1 MCKWNILNFLFV
13 CFCIFF
19 SQIVFSNTYY
29 VSTTGLNSNA
39 GTLIDPWDISH
50 AFSSAQ
56 NGDTVWIKAGNYGFQ
71 NLNIASSNT
80 TFIGYTVFPGD
91 LSSMSIP
98 DSLATFL
105 ASNYDLIYPTI
116 DGIDRANSGTCINFG
131 SNKSNITIKNFQIR
145 NFRMGISLVGRNNLV
160 ENIIGNNFGDVSVF
174 YDGFGIIIFGNKNT
188 LKNAFVLN
196 SAAEG
201 IRVSGDSN
209 LVQYC
214 KVYCNDTINAM
225 EQGNPN
231 TKYGDT
237 DYYIYVTANTNTKQ
251 GKYNIVENCYLE
263 RFPRAKK
270 HVGHGGHGFSFTISY
285 NHKAC
290 TSGVGYCYDEIQ
302 KDLVVEHN
310 IFRNCTTKNI
320 DECVMLRGDKVKY
333 NLIEDV
339 SSLSYGTLRIQNSA
353 SYNTFNRCHI
363 KNTYYWKDP
372 GSSSIYRTPGVDFL
386 ASYYGDSTAQNVSS
400 PETNSYPWELEYAG
414 HHNTFTNSIFENV
427 AAAVNFNN
435 YSEFY
440 YPSYHPLSGQAIDRI
455 NRKRIVSNSFINC
468 TFLALPSDTITML
481 PINRPSLFIAMRGN
495 EDNTFT
501 NCIFEGFYNF
511 ESRVSA
517 LNTTPYVV
525 SIHGIIPTNV
535 VFKNSVF
542 NANNFDDQIISN
554 GILAPVSGAPLT
566 PGSNNQV
573 AGTFIDCIVQ
583 DPLFFDR
590 QNGNYH
596 LVQTSPCI
604 DAGLSVFLIDDYDQ
618 NIRPSGNGYDIGAY
632 EFQNTIST
640 IHSEELINSIII
652 YPNPSRDVFNVA
664 FTSEDVQDLEVRV
677 INIVGEVVYT
687 ENLQQFVGEYTKSI
701 DLVTYTKG
709 VYFLEITTNNGVVN
723 KKLILQ

>member
-1 MCKWNILNFLFV
+1 MIKYKYLNLYFFCLSILL
-13 CFCIFF
+13 
-19 SQIVFSNTYY
+19 SQIAFSNVYY
-29 VSTTGLNSNA
+29 VSTSGLSTNP
-39 GTLIDPWDISH
+39 GTIEQPWSISH
-50 AFSSAQ
+50 AFLSAQ
-56 NGDTVWIKAGNYGFQ
+56 NSDTVWIKAGNYGAQ
-71 NLNIASSNT
+71 NLNIASSNA
-80 TFIGYTVFPGD
+80 TFIGYTVSPND
-91 LSSMSIP
+91 LNSMSIP

-131 SNKSNITIKNFQIR
+131 SNKSNVTVKNFQIR
-145 NFRMGISLVGRNNLV
+145 NFQMGISIVGRNNVV
-160 ENIIGNNFGDVSVF
+160 ENIIGNNFGNVLVF
-174 YDGFGIIIFGNKNT
+174 YNGYGISMYGNKNT
-188 LKNAFVLN
+188 LRNTFILN

-209 LVQYC
+209 LVQFC

-251 GKYNIVENCYLE
+251 GKFNIVENCYLE
-263 RFPRAKK
+263 RFPRTKK

-285 NHKAC
+285 NHKPC
-290 TSGVGYCYDEIQ
+290 ESGGGYCYDETQ
-302 KDLVVEHN
+302 KDYVVEYN

-320 DECVMLRGDKVKY
+320 DECVMIRGDKVKY

-339 SSLSYGTLRIQNSA
+339 NSLSYGTMRIQNSA

-372 GSSSIYRTPGVDFL
+372 GSSSIYRTAGVDFL

-400 PETNSYPWELEYAG
+400 LETNSYPWELEYAG

-554 GILAPVSGAPLT
+554 GILDPVLGAPLT

-573 AGTFIDCIVQ
+573 AGTFIDCIVEE
-583 DPLFFDR
+583 PLFIDR

-604 DAGLSVFLIDDYDQ
+604 DAGTLVALVDDFEG
-618 NIRPSGNGYDIGAY
+618 NLRPQGIGYDIGAY
-632 EFQNTIST
+632 EFQDTITS
-640 IHSEELINSIII
+640 IYSNELIKLISI
-652 YPNPSRDVFNVA
+652 YPNPN
-664 FTSEDVQDLEVRV
+664 LGI
-677 INIVGEVVYT
+677 INIHSSESFIQFEVEIFNSIGERIFSNKSFDPSSNINIEKYPNGIYLLKVSK
-687 ENLQQFVGEYTKSI
+687 ENLVRHFKIIKMG
-701 DLVTYTKG
+701 
-709 VYFLEITTNNGVVN
+709 
-723 KKLILQ
+723 KL